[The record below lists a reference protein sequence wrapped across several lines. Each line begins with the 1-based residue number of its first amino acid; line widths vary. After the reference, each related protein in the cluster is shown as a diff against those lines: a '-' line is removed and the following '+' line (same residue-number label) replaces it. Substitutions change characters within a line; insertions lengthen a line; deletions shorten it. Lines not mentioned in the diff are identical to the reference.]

1 MLTLVSKK
9 VILEN
14 LLGTY
19 GIITHQIAVINGFF
33 AQDLGNYAA

>member
-19 GIITHQIAVINGFF
+19 GIITHQIGVLNGFF
-33 AQDLGNYAA
+33 EQDLGNYDA

>member
-19 GIITHQIAVINGFF
+19 GIMTCQIAGLEGFL